1 MLSQLIPKRRK
12 LIPKRRNMPAQAMT
26 RTRQATPGAKDRVRT
41 MIKRKSLWGAVFIK
55 CSE

>member
-41 MIKRKSLWGAVFIK
+41 MIKRKSLWGSVFIK